1 MIQQIDPQLWAFV
14 EDHVT
19 SFVKWDLV
27 VFFASHPDDAFAAP
41 ELAAQLARQLDEVE
55 EALRDLE
62 DSGVLR
68 SSETSGLGR
77 AYRLVASPELARLAD
92 RFVAVTR
99 AREARLEV
107 LAHLLKS
114 ATR

>member
-1 MIQQIDPQLWAFV
+1 VIQQIDPQLWSFI

-19 SFVKWDLV
+19 SFAKWDVV
-27 VFFASHPDDAFAAP
+27 VFFASHTDGAFAP
-41 ELAAQLARQLDEVE
+41 PQLAAQLARQIDEVE
-55 EALRDLE
+55 EALRDLA
-62 DSGVLR
+62 DSGVLAA
-68 SSETSGLGR
+68 ETSQFDR
-77 AYRLVASPELARLAD
+77 TYRLVPSPELARLVD
-92 RFVAVTR
+92 RFVSVTR

>member
-14 EDHVT
+14 KDHVT
-19 SFVKWDLV
+19 SFAKWDLV
-27 VFFASHPDDAFAAP
+27 VFFASHPDEAFAAQD
-41 ELAAQLARQLDEVE
+41 LAAQLARQIDEVDD
-55 EALRDLE
+55 ALGELVA
-62 DSGVLR
+62 SGVLAT
-68 SSETSGLGR
+68 EASGSTR
-77 AYRLVASPELARLAD
+77 TYRVVASPELARLVD